1 MYQRNLTQL
10 ASLVAVAALTA
21 VMAGCGGDD
30 SPASAGTPPTSSPT
44 APPPANSPTQPG
56 PTPSINPP
64 VSAETRAILDADP
77 ASYAALQP
85 VAASGYTQLGRI
97 KPRTTMELKAQ
108 GLSSTLMIGG
118 ETTDRDFSVFS
129 NWREYLNP
137 LGTTK
142 VRVQSGWNDIEQTIT
157 TPATYNFA
165 KLDEIVDGAIA
176 QGQAPLV
183 FLGYGN
189 VRPGC
194 TDCGTAS
201 LGGAF
206 PTGEGKERF
215 LNFVA
220 ATVMRYKDKVNDW
233 QIWNEPTKDLDTYK
247 TLIVETAKLIKRI
260 QPEAKLTIGSW
271 YTVHYVLGCLENC
284 NDSAANQEA
293 RNYILTSLKYF
304 YGNKGPSLP
313 SGDVY
318 VAFHPYTTAVDY
330 DHSAWDKQSMDNF
343 LALVA
348 GYGFRV
354 RMDENGAPSTPCN
367 TYAMCN
373 QGALVWTEKN
383 QAKYN
388 LRRVLGDLARG
399 IETSMFTITDLHY
412 NDAKNTKGLLTT
424 GVWDPN
430 NDSPFLNGDQRVHGK
445 KIAYGAFQNV
455 TALFD
460 NRMQP
465 VPDHGCVAPAGYTAH
480 AWKQTR
486 NGAASTVIG
495 VWKMTKL
502 PVADDAEPR
511 AVVQVTCSKIGFTEM
526 AAAGSQPRYVDMM
539 DGRVYAVPAGGIAAN
554 SPNTVTFSVPV
565 ADWPVLIADASVVP
579 QAALR

>member
-1 MYQRNLTQL
+1 MYQRNLTRI
-10 ASLVAVAALTA
+10 ATMFAVTALTA
-21 VMAGCGGDD
+21 VLAGCGGED
-30 SPASAGTPPTSSPT
+30 SPESVSTTPPQASP
-44 APPPANSPTQPG
+44 PTQPG
-56 PTPSINPP
+56 PTPVSINPP
-64 VSAETRAILDADP
+64 VSAATRAILDADP

-85 VAASGYTQLGRI
+85 IAQNGYTPLGRI
-97 KPRTTMELKAQ
+97 RPRTTMELKAQ

-118 ETTDRDFSVFS
+118 ETTDRGFSVFS

-165 KLDEIVDGAIA
+165 KLDEIVDGALA

-194 TDCGTAS
+194 TDCGTAG
-201 LGGAF
+201 LGGTF

-220 ATVMRYKDKVNDW
+220 ATVTRYKDKVTDW

-247 TLIVETAKLIKRI
+247 SLIVDTAKLIKRI
-260 QPEAKLTIGSW
+260 QPNAKLTIGSW
-271 YTVHYVLGCLENC
+271 YTVHYVLSCMQNC
-284 NDSAANQEA
+284 NDSAANQDA

-304 YGNKGPSLP
+304 YDNKGPAVP
-313 SGDVY
+313 SEDVY
-318 VAFHPYTTAVDY
+318 VAFHPYTTSVDY
-330 DHSAWDKQSMDNF
+330 DHVVWDKQSMDNF
-343 LALVA
+343 LSLLA
-348 GYGFRV
+348 GYGFRA

-373 QGALVWTEKN
+373 QGALAWTEKN

-412 NDAKNTKGLLTT
+412 DDAKNTKGLLTT
-424 GVWDPN
+424 GVWDPS
-430 NDSPFLNGDQRVHGK
+430 NDTPFLNGDQRVNGK
-445 KIAYGAFQNV
+445 KIVYGAFQNV

-465 VPDHGCVAPAGYTAH
+465 VPDHGCVAPAGYIAH
-480 AWKQTR
+480 AWRQMKD
-486 NGAASTVIG
+486 GAPSTVIG
-495 VWKMTKL
+495 VWKMTTL
-502 PVADDAEPR
+502 PVPDDAEPR
-511 AVVQVTCSKIGFTEM
+511 AAVQVTCSHIGFSELATS
-526 AAAGSQPRYVDMM
+526 GSQPRYVDMM
-539 DGRVYAVPAGGIAAN
+539 DGRVYALPAGSIAAN
-554 SPNTVTFSVPV
+554 GSNAVTLSVPV
-565 ADWPVLIADASVVP
+565 ADWPVLIVDASVASA
-579 QAALR
+579 AALR

>member
-1 MYQRNLTQL
+1 MYQRNLTRITTF
-10 ASLVAVAALTA
+10 AAVAALSA
-21 VMAGCGGDD
+21 MLAACGGDD
-30 SPASAGTPPTSSPT
+30 SPASASTTTPSQGVQPSPP
-44 APPPANSPTQPG
+44 APPPT
-56 PTPSINPP
+56 PTPSVNPP
-64 VSAETRAILDADP
+64 VSAATRAILDADS

-85 VAASGYTQLGRI
+85 VADSGYTLLGRL

-118 ETTDRDFSVFS
+118 ETTDRGFSVFS
-129 NWREYLNP
+129 NWREFLNP
-137 LGTTK
+137 LGTTR

-165 KLDEIVDGAIA
+165 KLDEIVDGAVA
-176 QGQAPLV
+176 QGHAPLV

-194 TDCGTAS
+194 TDCGTAN

-206 PTGEGKERF
+206 PTGDGKERF

-220 ATVMRYKDKVNDW
+220 ATVMRYKDKVTDW

-247 TLIVETAKLIKRI
+247 SLIVDTAKLIKRI

-271 YTVHYVLGCLENC
+271 YTVHYVLGCMENC

-304 YGNKGPSLP
+304 YDNKGPSVP
-313 SGDVY
+313 SKDVY
-318 VAFHPYTTAVDY
+318 VAFHPYTTSVDY
-330 DHSAWDKQSMDNF
+330 DHVAWYKQSMDNF
-343 LALVA
+343 QALLD

-373 QGALVWTEKN
+373 QGTLAWSEKN

-388 LRRVLGDLARG
+388 LRRVLGDMARG

-412 NDAKNTKGLLTT
+412 DDAKNTKGLLTT
-424 GVWDPN
+424 GLWDPT
-430 NDSPFLNGDQRVHGK
+430 NDSPFINGDQRINGK

-460 NRMQP
+460 NRMEP
-465 VPDHGCVAPAGYTAH
+465 VADHGCVAPAGYDVH
-480 AWKQTR
+480 AWRQMK
-486 NGAASTVIG
+486 NGTPSTVIG
-495 VWKMTKL
+495 VWKMTTL
-502 PVADDAEPR
+502 PVPDDTEPR
-511 AVVQVTCSKIGFTEM
+511 AVVQVTCSHVGFTEM
-526 AAAGSQPRYVDMM
+526 AVSGGQPRYVDMM
-539 DGRVYAVPAGGIAAN
+539 DGRVYAMPAGSIAAN
-554 SPNTVTFSVPV
+554 APGTVTFSVAV
-565 ADWPVLIADASVVP
+565 ADWPVLVADASVVP
-579 QAALR
+579 AAALR